1 MNFGILV
8 NEGPYQHQA
17 SDSAYLFAKAA
28 LDEGHT
34 IFRVF
39 FYHDGVNNGTRLA
52 TPPQDDRH
60 IPNRWSE
67 LAKEHNIDLV
77 LCVAAAQRR
86 GMVDPDEMKR
96 NNKDA
101 DNIAEKFRIS
111 GLGQLI
117 EAGVQAERLITF
129 GDQMEEELETG
140 VVKKFLYVN
149 RRAPHGTVYAHEALE
164 VVLIGAAFDQDVSL
178 AFIDDG
184 VFQLKKDQD
193 TSEIYTKNFSKIY
206 SALEMYDV
214 EKLFVEKESL
224 ESRGLTEEDLSVDV
238 KIIDSSEMKK
248 LMSDSEVV
256 FNF

>member
-86 GMVDPDEMKR
+86 GILDKGEAER
-96 NNKDA
+96 NGKDS
-101 DNIAEKFRIS
+101 DNIEEGFRIS
-111 GLGQLI
+111 GLGQLV
-117 EAGVQAERLITF
+117 EAGIQADRLITF
-129 GDQMEEELETG
+129 GD
-140 VVKKFLYVN
+140 
-149 RRAPHGTVYAHEALE
+149 
-164 VVLIGAAFDQDVSL
+164 
-178 AFIDDG
+178 
-184 VFQLKKDQD
+184 
-193 TSEIYTKNFSKIY
+193 
-206 SALEMYDV
+206 
-214 EKLFVEKESL
+214 
-224 ESRGLTEEDLSVDV
+224 
-238 KIIDSSEMKK
+238 
-248 LMSDSEVV
+248 
-256 FNF
+256 

>member
-28 LDEGHT
+28 IEEGHT

-39 FYHDGVNNGTRLA
+39 FYDDGVNNGTRLA

-67 LAKEHNIDLV
+67 LAKENNIDLV

-117 EAGVQAERLITF
+117 EAGIQADRMITF
-129 GDQMEEELETG
+129 GD
-140 VVKKFLYVN
+140 
-149 RRAPHGTVYAHEALE
+149 
-164 VVLIGAAFDQDVSL
+164 
-178 AFIDDG
+178 
-184 VFQLKKDQD
+184 
-193 TSEIYTKNFSKIY
+193 
-206 SALEMYDV
+206 
-214 EKLFVEKESL
+214 
-224 ESRGLTEEDLSVDV
+224 
-238 KIIDSSEMKK
+238 
-248 LMSDSEVV
+248 
-256 FNF
+256 